1 LVDAP
6 CSGSG
11 TWRRNPDLKWRFVAQ
26 DLQEVLQV
34 QQSILQS
41 AARLVK
47 PGGRLIY
54 VTCSVFK
61 DENERQMETLLTN
74 INNFRVVSP
83 EKIWD
88 NPQSKGKNGENS
100 YLWLPS
106 HQDGVD
112 GFFAA
117 VLERTQ

>member
-6 CSGSG
+6 CSGTG
-11 TWRRNPDLKWRFVAQ
+11 TWRRNPDLKWRFTPTDLEEVVAI
-26 DLQEVLQV
+26 

-47 PGGRLIY
+47 PGGWLIY
-54 VTCSVFK
+54 ATCSILR
-61 DENERQMETLLTN
+61 DENEQQIEEFLKN
-74 INNFRVVSP
+74 SSNFRVVCAK
-83 EKIWD
+83 KIWD
-88 NPQSKGKNGENS
+88 NSPPSESEPVS
-100 YLWLPS
+100 YLSVNP

-117 VLERTQ
+117 VLERLP